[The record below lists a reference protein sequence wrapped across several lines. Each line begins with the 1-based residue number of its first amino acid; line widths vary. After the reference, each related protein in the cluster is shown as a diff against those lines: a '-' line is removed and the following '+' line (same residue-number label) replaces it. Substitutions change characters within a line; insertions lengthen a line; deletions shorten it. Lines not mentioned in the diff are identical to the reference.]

1 MRTLNEVVCSSS
13 MGPGDFSPWKPR
25 GSGKRDDVEW
35 GAVENDRG
43 VFQNNYFV
51 FQNDRFSVFKETM
64 LSEVLSKMTVVC
76 SKITILCSK
85 MTDFLCSKMT
95 DFLCSKMTDF
105 LLVPISKSRWT
116 HSRMQTV
123 TCNQYSTCSMLTV
136 IVGMLPYG
144 SYDWFA
150 WVVRV
155 RSNVWYV

>member
-1 MRTLNEVVCSSS
+1 

-51 FQNDRFSVFKETM
+51 FQNGRFSVFKETM

-85 MTDFLCSKMT
+85 MTDFSVFQHDRFSVFQNDRSTHLFYDMKIPSIYKHDSKYAFPPHIKPW
-95 DFLCSKMTDF
+95 FLG
-105 LLVPISKSRWT
+105 
-116 HSRMQTV
+116 
-123 TCNQYSTCSMLTV
+123 N
-136 IVGMLPYG
+136 
-144 SYDWFA
+144 A
-150 WVVRV
+150 
-155 RSNVWYV
+155 

>member
-1 MRTLNEVVCSSS
+1 MCSSS

-95 DFLCSKMTDF
+95 DFSVFQNDRFSVFQNDRSTSGKRPWRCGIKKQRWWVFNPSEWKLILMNMIDIFRLSSLAQQTPNTFVILCF
-105 LLVPISKSRWT
+105 
-116 HSRMQTV
+116 
-123 TCNQYSTCSMLTV
+123 
-136 IVGMLPYG
+136 
-144 SYDWFA
+144 
-150 WVVRV
+150 
-155 RSNVWYV
+155 